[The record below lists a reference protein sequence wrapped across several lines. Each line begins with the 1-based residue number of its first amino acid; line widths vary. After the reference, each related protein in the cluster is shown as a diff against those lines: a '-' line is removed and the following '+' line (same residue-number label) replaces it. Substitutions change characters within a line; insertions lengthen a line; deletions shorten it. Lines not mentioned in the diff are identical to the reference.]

1 MLKVLV
7 CRSICSIFVIINN
20 LLNFKY
26 FIMNKHY
33 LFLVLFF
40 CMSLSGAQAQS
51 FMNPPKHNFSIGP
64 LAGYDYEL
72 KGPVYGGA
80 LMYEFRPFKKVGFT
94 AGLNYEQ
101 MRKNVPESSFGSETW
116 RHEVFAFH
124 VGARYYMGDFYLGGS
139 LGLGH
144 DKGTFSQT
152 DGTTRN
158 GGSTNSLYKSIGAG
172 YQLSLKNRDAI
183 EIEAGTFGTSNSMKV
198 GGTVRYK
205 FRR

>member
-7 CRSICSIFVIINN
+7 HYSFCSILVIINI
-20 LLNFKY
+20 LLNFNIS
-26 FIMNKHY
+26 IMNKRY
-33 LFLVLFF
+33 LFLCLFF
-40 CMSLSGAQAQS
+40 CLAMTTAHGQIST
-51 FMNPPKHNFSIGP
+51 NPPKHNFSIGP

-72 KGPVYGGA
+72 KGPVYGGG
-80 LMYEFRPFKKVGFT
+80 LLYEFRPFKNVGFT
-94 AGLNYEQ
+94 AGFNYEQ
-101 MRKNVPESSFGSETW
+101 MRKNVPESSFGNETW
-116 RHEVFAFH
+116 RHEVYAFH
-124 VGARYYMGDFYLGGS
+124 AGARYYIGDFYLWGS

-144 DKGTFSQT
+144 ERGTFKQT
-152 DGTTRN
+152 DGMTRS

-172 YQLSLKNRDAI
+172 YQISLRNRDAI